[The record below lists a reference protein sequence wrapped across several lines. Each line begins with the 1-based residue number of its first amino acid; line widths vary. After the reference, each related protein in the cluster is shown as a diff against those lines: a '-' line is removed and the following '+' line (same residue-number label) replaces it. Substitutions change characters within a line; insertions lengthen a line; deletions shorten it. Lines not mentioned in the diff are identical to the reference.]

1 MVALEFTGRW
11 CHVESTRLPDKQ
23 CEPVAEPRNP
33 DPDRLRERA
42 LALARSRTFFY
53 KNPTDIMMTPRDNN
67 ITLQRS
73 RGFTR
78 LVIRGVVLV
87 VAVLALLVTAIWVR
101 GERIIGR
108 KYQVPVHA
116 PLAIETDSATI
127 QRGRHIARAIGSCT
141 LCHGEDLGGA
151 VYMDAGPMGFVAG
164 PNLTAGEGG
173 IASRLTVDDW
183 VRAIRYGVRRDS
195 TSLLIMPSEVF
206 VHLSDRDLAALI
218 AYLTGLPPVDRA
230 LAETEFRWLGKLL
243 TGAGRLNLLVA
254 SKTEPFISVPH
265 IEPGVTVEYGRYL
278 VETAGCAGCHGYG
291 LSGGRVAGPPDLPPA
306 SNLTPA
312 GQISTWTESEF
323 IRSMREGVRP
333 DGTVMDDFMPWR
345 ILGRMTDDEM
355 RAIWLYLG
363 TVPAKTFGHK

>member
-1 MVALEFTGRW
+1 MTA
-11 CHVESTRLPDKQ
+11 
-23 CEPVAEPRNP
+23 
-33 DPDRLRERA
+33 PDR
-42 LALARSRTFFY
+42 
-53 KNPTDIMMTPRDNN
+53 DN
-67 ITLQRS
+67 ITLLKGR
-73 RGFTR
+73 RFAR

-87 VAVLALLVTAIWVR
+87 IAVLALLVTAVLVR
-101 GERIIGR
+101 GERMIGR
-108 KYQVPVHA
+108 KYQVPNHA

-127 QRGRHIARAIGSCT
+127 QRGQHIARSIGSCT

-164 PNLTAGEGG
+164 PNLTAGGGG

-183 VRAIRYGVRRDS
+183 VGAIRYGVRRDS

-206 VHLSDRDLAALI
+206 VHLSDRDLASLI
-218 AYLTGLPPVDRA
+218 AYLTSLPPVDRTIA
-230 LAETEFRWLGKLL
+230 DTEFRWLGKLL

-254 SKTEPFISVPH
+254 SKTEPLISVPH

-312 GQISTWTESEF
+312 GQVFTWTEKDF
-323 IRSMREGVRP
+323 FRSMREGIRP
-333 DGTVMDDFMPWR
+333 DGSVMDDFMPWR
-345 ILGRMTDDEM
+345 TLGRMTDDEL

-363 TVPAKTFGHK
+363 AVPAKTFGHK